1 MTTSS
6 KRKALQ
12 QQSQPLKRKR
22 RDSIQSIGSVDYFRS
37 TADLMREGLG
47 AASTSDFGNG
57 TSSLL
62 SGGQWD
68 GFAEMFENNSGN
80 LNLTQLDDELNKF
93 PNTLSN
99 LGYGTIGSEIPRTPR
114 TQLSDPFSVISATP
128 NESEFLGGIVGEGSS
143 VTVDGVG
150 PISTGAL
157 RNINRARRKTPVKK
171 RKTKVQN
178 SSNENRESSS
188 SRGTNGGVSTEDGTK
203 AQRVRRRK
211 AGNKSKP
218 TTSRAWRPAGQA
230 RHIPSE
236 LDEES
241 KYEVIEGPNG
251 PVRRERKN
259 NREKRRRQAMNDRFD
274 ELTDVLLEDLQDEKL
289 QRKTKW
295 NKSDVLGEAIRAI
308 RGLRSEMEELRKESA
323 ALNL

>member
-80 LNLTQLDDELNKF
+80 LNLTQLDD
-93 PNTLSN
+93 
-99 LGYGTIGSEIPRTPR
+99 
-114 TQLSDPFSVISATP
+114 
-128 NESEFLGGIVGEGSS
+128 ESEFLGGIVGEGSS